1 MTEKKILDEIIG
13 ELPHKNC
20 GLCGVRSCEEFAR
33 LVSDGGSEINRCIY
47 LYHGASEG
55 GQLAISE
62 DDISWKDIH
71 GRKYDFVL
79 GKYTEDPG
87 PRETIQPFNPANIEK
102 LGIQKGDIVYGRPA
116 AAGCPVTHC
125 GLVMEEPD
133 YFNGTLIWC
142 VVGPIYARQKGV
154 YIGEYNPLAYEG
166 IVRLTRKELKVGMR
180 YFFLPAF
187 CMLQSRHSGLIN
199 TISRSG
205 EETKVYI
212 EGIWIG

>member
-1 MTEKKILDEIIG
+1 MEKKSLEEIIS

-20 GLCGVRSCEEFAR
+20 GLCGARTCEEFAR
-33 LVSDGGSEINRCIY
+33 LVGDGGSEMNRCIY
-47 LYHGASEG
+47 LYSNKNESIQRGIKETE
-55 GQLAISE
+55 I
-62 DDISWKDIH
+62 IWKDIH
-71 GRKYDFVL
+71 GRKFDFVL
-79 GKYTEDPG
+79 GKYSDDPG

-102 LGIQKGDIVYGRPA
+102 LAIKKGDIVYGRPA

-142 VVGPIYARQKGV
+142 VVGPIYAREKGV

-166 IVRLTRKELKVGMR
+166 VVSYSKKELKVGMR
-180 YFFLPAF
+180 YFFLPAY

-199 TISRSG
+199 TISRS
-205 EETKVYI
+205 EEGTKVYI